1 MQYAPL
7 TQAIRTLLARRPRPL
22 SPSDRKRKKLRF
34 DQLEDRTVPAIDI
47 TSFNTATGTIT
58 FSGDR
63 NGTTNDTLVLSE
75 VNVNGQMLLAHNLIG
90 TGTTGNFADATD
102 IDPTAAVQHL
112 VIGSGVT
119 PLISANLG
127 AGVNAVVLAS
137 SWSFGTP
144 LSVTGSGTDSL
155 SVAANPAATWNING
169 AGAGTAT
176 VNGNLAVTFSG
187 LDTLQAGTG
196 DDIFNLNTDFAGN
209 LRGGAGNDRF
219 VVGTGVTLTGTLDG
233 QGGNDTLDLSALPT
247 ATNVALTAAGLSGFS
262 GAVSGVGNFAG
273 IDNLV
278 GGSGDNTLTGAN
290 LTTLWDIG
298 ATTKV
303 SAGAASLT
311 ASGFGTLQ
319 GGSGRDVFRIS
330 ANATADLNGGAGDDI
345 FLFTAD
351 NVALT
356 GTINGQAGN
365 DVISYAGLTSPVSV
379 NLGTSEATGVSG
391 FTGIE
396 NFIGGTGTD
405 TLTGA
410 DVATTWIINGLN
422 TGFVSST
429 GSLVRFASFENLK
442 GGSANDVFA
451 LTGAGRLS
459 GTVDGGGVTNTLSG
473 GSSHSLIVFRITGA
487 DSGTISALGSTAS
500 FSNIANLTGGLGVD
514 VFVLS
519 VGASLSGRINGS
531 GGSDTLDYSAFT
543 TGVTVNLMTG
553 VAPGIGGGVINV
565 DNVRGG
571 SGDDVLIGNNA
582 ANVLLGNGGNDILVG
597 NGGNDILLGGAGR
610 DILIGGDGADIL
622 LGGPDEDILLSG
634 RTTMDANVTALNQLM
649 AQWANTSIDYR
660 HRVNSMQNTLRNA
673 FDDGSVD
680 VLAGG
685 SDALD
690 WFLSGKNDIL
700 VDANNPKGERRTH
713 LHDAHGDDDG
723 HDD

>member
-7 TQAIRTLLARRPRPL
+7 THTIRAFFARRPRPL

-34 DQLEDRTVPAIDI
+34 DRLEDRTVPAIDI
-47 TSFNTATGTIT
+47 TSFNTVTGTVT

-63 NGTTNDTLVLSE
+63 GGTTNDTLVLSE
-75 VNVNGQMLLAHNLIG
+75 VNVNGQTLLAHNLIG
-90 TGTTGNFADATD
+90 SGTTGNFADATD
-102 IDPTAAVQHL
+102 IDPTANVAHL
-112 VIGSGVT
+112 VIGSGLT

-127 AGVNAVVLAS
+127 AGINSVVLAG
-137 SWSFGTP
+137 SWTFGTP

-155 SVAANPAATWNING
+155 SVAGSTAATWNING
-169 AGAGTAT
+169 ASAGNAT
-176 VNGNLAVTFSG
+176 VNGNLAATFSG
-187 LDTLQAGTG
+187 LDTLQAGSG
-196 DDIFNLNTDFAGN
+196 DDVFNLNADFAGT

-219 VVGTGVTLTGTLDG
+219 VVGPGVSLTGTLDG
-233 QGGNDTLDLSALPT
+233 QGGNDTLDLSALAT

-278 GGSGDNTLTGAN
+278 GGSGNNTLTGAN
-290 LTTLWDIG
+290 LNSIWDVG
-298 ATTKV
+298 TTTKV
-303 SAGAASLT
+303 AAGAASLT

-319 GGSGRDVFRIS
+319 GGSARDLFRIS
-330 ANATADLNGGAGDDI
+330 ANATADLNGGAGDDV
-345 FLFTAD
+345 FAFTAD

-365 DVISYAGLTSPVSV
+365 DILSYAGTTVPVSV
-379 NLGTSEATGVSG
+379 NLGTSQATGVSG

-396 NFIGGTGTD
+396 NFIGGTGLD

-410 DVATTWIINGLN
+410 DAATTWILNGLN
-422 TGFVSST
+422 AGLVNSA
-429 GSLVRFASFENLK
+429 GNVVRFMSFENLK

-451 LTGAGRLS
+451 LTGIGRLS
-459 GTVDGGGVTNTLSG
+459 GTLDGGGGINTLSG
-473 GSSHSLIVFRITGA
+473 GSARSPILFRLLGS
-487 DSGTISALGSTAS
+487 DSGTISTLGSTAS
-500 FSNIANLTGGLGVD
+500 FSNIANLTGGLGSD

-531 GGSDTLDYSAFT
+531 GGSDTLDYSAFV

-553 VAPGIGGGVINV
+553 VAPGVGGGVINV

-571 SGDDVLIGNNA
+571 SGDDVLIGNNG
-582 ANVLLGNGGNDILVG
+582 ANLLIGNGGNDVLVG
-597 NGGNDILLGGAGR
+597 NGGNDILVGGAGR

-622 LGGPDEDILLSG
+622 LGGADEDILLSG

-649 AQWANTSIDYR
+649 AQWANTSIDYI

-673 FDDGSVD
+673 IDDGSTD
-680 VLAGG
+680 VLVGG

-690 WFLSGKNDIL
+690 WFLSSKNDIL
-700 VDANNPKGERRTH
+700 LDANNPKGERRTH
-713 LHDAHGDDDG
+713 LHDAHGDDD
-723 HDD
+723 